1 MTLGG
6 IGTSGTD
13 SVNPVAYLDSNV
25 FIYSLEGP
33 DDVAVP
39 ANQFFLAMRQ
49 RPGAL
54 ATSELTLAE
63 VLGPSRGEPRS
74 PLLRRAYIDLLVWGR
89 FIRLDPISRDILY
102 ETAELRKITPL
113 KLPDASHLATAIA
126 AHCAFFLPRDRDFKR
141 LPKRMELV
149 LPTAAGFSR
158 VLTAAG

>member
-54 ATSELTLAE
+54 A
-63 VLGPSRGEPRS
+63 
-74 PLLRRAYIDLLVWGR
+74 
-89 FIRLDPISRDILY
+89 
-102 ETAELRKITPL
+102 
-113 KLPDASHLATAIA
+113 
-126 AHCAFFLPRDRDFKR
+126 
-141 LPKRMELV
+141 MELV
-149 LPTAAGFSR
+149 LPTAEGFSR
-158 VLTAAG
+158 VLRAAG